1 MRKKKGL
8 KGEATGTISVQNR
21 AGNEDINSRGGGGG
35 SCVWTQPSLA
45 GDMSADLSPS

>member
-1 MRKKKGL
+1 MVVVFLSCSNQMRKKKGL

-35 SCVWTQPSLA
+35 EAVC
-45 GDMSADLSPS
+45 GLSPA